1 MQAKRSSTALIATL
15 AMFTVTLLAT
25 STRAVAQKEKVLYS
39 FNGADGAYPQA
50 SLILDNAGN
59 LYGTTSGGGAYN
71 EGTVFELMRKAGGRW
86 TERVLHSFKS
96 GGDGSRPAANL
107 IFDASGN
114 LYGTTYA
121 GGVHASG
128 TVFELTPEAGGS

>member
-59 LYGTTSGGGAYN
+59 LN
-71 EGTVFELMRKAGGRW
+71 RIVDLIRKID
-86 TERVLHSFKS
+86 F
-96 GGDGSRPAANL
+96 GDKK
-107 IFDASGN
+107 
-114 LYGTTYA
+114 
-121 GGVHASG
+121 
-128 TVFELTPEAGGS
+128 